1 MSVDQQNEDELL
13 ASSTMSSTEERSLL
27 RSPDPDHNNDFNI
40 LHEMTPSYL
49 MVNLNRYKTS
59 N

>member
-27 RSPDPDHNNDFNI
+27 RSPDQDRMNDFNI
-40 LHEMTPSYL
+40 PPG
-49 MVNLNRYKTS
+49 MVNLSR
-59 N
+59 